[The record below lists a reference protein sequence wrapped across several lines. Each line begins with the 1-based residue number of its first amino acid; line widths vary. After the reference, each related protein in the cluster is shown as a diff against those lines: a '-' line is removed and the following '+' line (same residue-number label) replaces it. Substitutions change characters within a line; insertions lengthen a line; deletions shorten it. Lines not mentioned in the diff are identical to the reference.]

1 MLRPI
6 SSMPCGVRTSI
17 FGTALALTS
26 SSTSRSSR
34 WPPLSSLR
42 NFSRV
47 SLCELLST
55 ASICPSGVMPA
66 GRRTLVGAGNRR
78 SSRRSSAFS
87 RALTATRSR
96 ASSRTILTEHSARSR
111 IIDSTSADVADLG
124 VARGL
129 DLDEGRLRQPR
140 EPSCDF
146 SLADAGRPDHQD
158 ILGRDFVAQL
168 GRDVLPPPSIAQR
181 DRHCALSVMLPD
193 DIAVELGDDLARRHY
208 LWNCHRMKTSRRYCG
223 YNSSNTN
230 SSLV

>member
-6 SSMPCGVRTSI
+6 SSMPCGVKTSM
-17 FGTALALTS
+17 FGTELALTS

-47 SLCELLST
+47 SLCESLSST
-55 ASICPSGVMPA
+55 SRLPSGVMPA
-66 GRRTLVGAGNRR
+66 GRRTLVGAGNSR

-87 RALTATRSR
+87 RLVAHHLDRALGQIANHRLDV
-96 ASSRTILTEHSARSR
+96 A
-111 IIDSTSADVADLG
+111 ADVADLG

-129 DLDEGRLRQPR
+129 DLDERCLRQPR
-140 EPSCDF
+140 EPSRDF
-146 SLADAGRPDHQD
+146 GLADAGRPDHQD

-168 GRDVLPPPSIAQR
+168 GRDILPPPSIAQR
-181 DRHCALSVMLPD
+181 DCHCALRVMLPD

-208 LWNCHRMKTSRRYCG
+208 LWNCHRMKTSRQVWW
-223 YNSSNTN
+223 
-230 SSLV
+230 L